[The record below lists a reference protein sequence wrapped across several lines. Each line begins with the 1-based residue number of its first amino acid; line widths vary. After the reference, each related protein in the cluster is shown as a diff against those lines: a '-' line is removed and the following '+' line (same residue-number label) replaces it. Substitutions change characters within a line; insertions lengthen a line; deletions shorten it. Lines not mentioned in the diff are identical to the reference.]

1 MDIFIGIDQ
10 SINSTGITIK
20 KFENEKKIDELFYII
35 KPNKLTKNEI
45 KASETINNFEYI
57 CYNKQ
62 EKADAK
68 DNNEFEL
75 NKLQN
80 NIEITDIIINLINN
94 HVKQLD
100 RLYVSMEGVS
110 YQSHKTQSIVDLS
123 GLSYLIRY
131 RIYKYFLSHQDQMG
145 CLKIFSAKEIKKF
158 ATGNGAASK
167 EVMINL
173 FKSMNKQFNILIKTD
188 DLADSFWICSYM
200 RKIFIDKYKYNCC

>member
-10 SINSTGITIK
+10 SINSTGITIQ
-20 KFENEKKIDELFYII
+20 KFENEKKTNEFFYII

-45 KASETINNFEYI
+45 KASEKINNFEYI
-57 CYNKQ
+57 CYNKL

-80 NIEITDIIINLINN
+80 NIEITDIIINLINI
-94 HVKQLD
+94 HVEKLD

-110 YQSHKTQSIVDLS
+110 YQSHNTQSIVDLS

-131 RIYKYFLSHQDQMG
+131 RVYKYFLSHQDQMG
-145 CLKIFSAKEIKKF
+145 CLKIFSPNEVKKF
-158 ATGNGAASK
+158 ASGNGAACK

-173 FKSMNKQFNILIKTD
+173 FKSMNKQFATLPKID
-188 DLADSFWICSYM
+188 DLSDSFWICCYM
-200 RKIFIDKYKYNCC
+200 RKIFLDEYKY

>member
-1 MDIFIGIDQ
+1 MEVFVGIDQ
-10 SINSTGITIK
+10 SINSTGITIQC
-20 KFENEKKIDELFYII
+20 FEREKKLKENFYII
-35 KPNKLTKNEI
+35 KPNKLKKTEI
-45 KASETINNFEYI
+45 AASEKISNFEYL

-62 EKADAK
+62 EKSEAK

-80 NIEITDIIINLINN
+80 NIEITDFIIELIKKNVSN
-94 HVKQLD
+94 LD
-100 RLYVSMEGVS
+100 RLYVAMEGIS

-145 CLKIFSAKEIKKF
+145 CIKIFSPNEIKKF
-158 ATGNGAASK
+158 ATGNGLAQK
-167 EVMINL
+167 EIMVNL
-173 FKSMNKQFNILIKTD
+173 FKTMNKEFSIIPKID

-200 RKIFIDKYKYNCC
+200 RKIFLDEYKY